1 MGRRWRWIGRKPGL
15 RRYRPYTVAGV
26 RPLILRI
33 GMLLM
38 GIGLLGG
45 AVGRVLVE
53 SFKSIDEQVGTNGS
67 AAAAVLGIGLI
78 IAAFNPAGSVAWVR
92 GGILYGLVVL
102 VFEIVSAT
110 QGKGFHLGP
119 VIFGLAFS
127 LLLIATYPERKRLI
141 GDNGASVKPSPLL
154 DTPAAHE

>member
-1 MGRRWRWIGRKPGL
+1 M
-15 RRYRPYTVAGV
+15 

-45 AVGRVLVE
+45 AVGTILVA

-92 GGILYGLVVL
+92 GGILYGLIVL
-102 VFEIVSAT
+102 VFEIVSAIH
-110 QGKGFHLGP
+110 GKGFHLGP

-127 LLLIATYPERKRLI
+127 LLLIAAYPERKRLI
-141 GDNGASVKPSPLL
+141 GDNASSIKAPPLL
-154 DTPAAHE
+154 GTPAAHEDKVEVEAEKPEPEKAS

>member
-1 MGRRWRWIGRKPGL
+1 
-15 RRYRPYTVAGV
+15 
-26 RPLILRI
+26 
-33 GMLLM
+33 MLLM

-45 AVGRVLVE
+45 AVGTVLVA

-92 GGILYGLVVL
+92 GGILYGLIVL
-102 VFEIVSAT
+102 IFEIVSAIH
-110 QGKGFHLGP
+110 GKGFHLGP

-127 LLLIATYPERKRLI
+127 LLLIAAYPERKRLI
-141 GDNGASVKPSPLL
+141 GDNTSAVKPSPLL
-154 DTPAAHE
+154 DAPPVHENKAEVEPEKPEPEKAS

>member
-1 MGRRWRWIGRKPGL
+1 M
-15 RRYRPYTVAGV
+15 

-45 AVGRVLVE
+45 AVGTILVA

-92 GGILYGLVVL
+92 GGILYGLIVL
-102 VFEIVSAT
+102 VFEIVSAIH
-110 QGKGFHLGP
+110 GKGFHLGP

-127 LLLIATYPERKRLI
+127 LLLIAAYPERKRLI
-141 GDNGASVKPSPLL
+141 GDNASSIKAPPLL
-154 DTPAAHE
+154 DTPAAHEDKVEVEAEKPEPEKAS

>member
-1 MGRRWRWIGRKPGL
+1 
-15 RRYRPYTVAGV
+15 
-26 RPLILRI
+26 
-33 GMLLM
+33 MLLM

-45 AVGRVLVE
+45 AVGTILVA

-92 GGILYGLVVL
+92 GGILYGLIVL
-102 VFEIVSAT
+102 VFEIVSAIH
-110 QGKGFHLGP
+110 GKGFHLGP

-127 LLLIATYPERKRLI
+127 LLLIAAYGERQRERREQRQQLEATHHSRDGRLY
-141 GDNGASVKPSPLL
+141 
-154 DTPAAHE
+154 AAHHALSHHAD

>member
-1 MGRRWRWIGRKPGL
+1 
-15 RRYRPYTVAGV
+15 
-26 RPLILRI
+26 
-33 GMLLM
+33 MLLM

-45 AVGRVLVE
+45 AVGTVLVA

-92 GGILYGLVVL
+92 GGILYGLIVL
-102 VFEIVSAT
+102 IFEIVSAIH
-110 QGKGFHLGP
+110 GKGFHLGP

-127 LLLIATYPERKRLI
+127 LLLIATYPERSKLLPS
-141 GDNGASVKPSPLL
+141 GTGPKKTPESPPTAASKDHPTAL
-154 DTPAAHE
+154 DTESESQA

>member
-1 MGRRWRWIGRKPGL
+1 
-15 RRYRPYTVAGV
+15 V

-45 AVGRVLVE
+45 AVGTILVA

-92 GGILYGLVVL
+92 GGILYGLIVL
-102 VFEIVSAT
+102 VFEIVSAIH
-110 QGKGFHLGP
+110 GKGFHLGP

-127 LLLIATYPERKRLI
+127 LLLIAAYPERKRLI
-141 GDNGASVKPSPLL
+141 GDNASSIKAPPLL
-154 DTPAAHE
+154 DSPAAHEDKAEVEAEKPEPEKAS

>member
-1 MGRRWRWIGRKPGL
+1 M
-15 RRYRPYTVAGV
+15 

-45 AVGRVLVE
+45 AVGTVLVQ
-53 SFKSIDEQVGTNGS
+53 SFKAIDEQVGTNGS

-78 IAAFNPAGSVAWVR
+78 VAAFNPTGSLAWVR

-102 VFEIVSAT
+102 VFEIVSAVH
-110 QGKGFHLGP
+110 GKGFHLGP

-127 LLLIATYPERKRLI
+127 LLLIASYPERNKLLPATA
-141 GDNGASVKPSPLL
+141 GAGPRS
-154 DTPAAHE
+154 TPVTPPAPAVIKTSAEKEPETEPEA

>member
-1 MGRRWRWIGRKPGL
+1 M
-15 RRYRPYTVAGV
+15 

-45 AVGRVLVE
+45 AVGTVLVQ
-53 SFKSIDEQVGTNGS
+53 SFRAIDEQVGTNGS

-78 IAAFNPAGSVAWVR
+78 IAAFNPSGSVAWVR

-102 VFEIVSAT
+102 VFEIVSAIH
-110 QGKGFHLGP
+110 GKGFHLGP

-127 LLLIATYPERKRLI
+127 LLLIATYPERSKLL
-141 GDNGASVKPSPLL
+141 PSGSGMGSTKAPG
-154 DTPAAHE
+154 TPQAAAEIKTPPAKEPETEPET

>member
-1 MGRRWRWIGRKPGL
+1 
-15 RRYRPYTVAGV
+15 
-26 RPLILRI
+26 
-33 GMLLM
+33 MLLM

-45 AVGRVLVE
+45 AVGTVLVA

-92 GGILYGLVVL
+92 GGILYGLIVL
-102 VFEIVSAT
+102 IFEIVSAIH
-110 QGKGFHLGP
+110 GKGFHLGP

-127 LLLIATYPERKRLI
+127 LLLIAAYPERKRLI
-141 GDNGASVKPSPLL
+141 GDNASSVKPSPLP
-154 DTPAAHE
+154 DAAPVQENKAEVETDKPESETAS